1 MQTVYVVI
9 HKDSGKVLSGTR
21 PYTSRKIAEAAIKVS
36 VGCAWHKKY
45 DIVPY
50 VPQDG
55 GEA

>member
-36 VGCAWHKKY
+36 VGYAWHKKY